1 MNGQSFFGLLSD
13 LLAEDGTVNFQ
24 EILDRGGAKKVYG
37 LALALLAILSFVPGV
52 ANVIALAIL
61 GLGVQMMAGRPSPWL
76 PKAVLR
82 YPLHRGRI
90 KGLLTRIEAQLRR
103 LGPRKAPPRPIPP
116 RLLGALVTWTAL
128 LLSLPV
134 LLPFANLLPATALL
148 LMGVALLEDWP
159 YAAWLGLAGSL
170 ATTAYFLVSFDLVMK
185 GLRAALHLRHLFE

>member
-1 MNGQSFFGLLSD
+1 M
-13 LLAEDGTVNFQ
+13 
-24 EILDRGGAKKVYG
+24 
-37 LALALLAILSFVPGV
+37 
-52 ANVIALAIL
+52 
-61 GLGVQMMAGRPSPWL
+61 
-76 PKAVLR
+76 LR